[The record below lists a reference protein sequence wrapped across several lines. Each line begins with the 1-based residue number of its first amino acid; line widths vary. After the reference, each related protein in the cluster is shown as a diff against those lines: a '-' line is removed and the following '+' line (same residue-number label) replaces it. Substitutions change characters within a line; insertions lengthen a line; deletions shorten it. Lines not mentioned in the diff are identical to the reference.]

1 MRSPDSLHGK
11 ACQEIGSLFY
21 MDELSLGLIVSIRA
35 FVLRKFSERTCGNIL
50 IVHGSTILKLRRLS
64 ELIPPKKGIPVA
76 QSKLHGCRWLGVES
90 NKNPISIQNG
100 LSRYGDVHYKGKTVV
115 KASYLY
121 NWCPC
126 SCKTVPLYWDK
137 RISLYKRYCILVQI
151 SPKFVSWG
159 AADGKWWQA
168 ITRCD
173 GEHFIHVDIL
183 HRALL

>member
-35 FVLRKFSERTCGNIL
+35 FVLRKFSERTCGKIL
-50 IVHGSTILKLRRLS
+50 IVHGSAILKLRRLS
-64 ELIPPKKGIPVA
+64 ELIPPRKGIPVA

-90 NKNPISIQNG
+90 N
-100 LSRYGDVHYKGKTVV
+100 T

-121 NWCPC
+121 NWSPC

-151 SPKFVSWG
+151 SPKFVPWG
-159 AADGKWWQA
+159 AADEKWWQA

-183 HRALL
+183 HRVLLYSPFRSYFS